1 MVLAERVRTPQ
12 MRDTDSWRR
21 IGIPAAICMLLVLVF
36 SFQLWL
42 HATTTSATTDEPVH
56 LLAGQRYLQC
66 SDFAFNPE
74 HPPLLK
80 ELAASGL
87 TGMDVRMPAG
97 LRCNPGFIDKP
108 EAFRLGAVFME
119 TNGYDKL
126 LLPARMM
133 SALLSVVLALLVWTS
148 AWRMFGAW
156 PATAVMALFALEP
169 VLVAHGSLVTT
180 DMAITMTAFL
190 SAMVLYAS
198 RDSAAWQRVLAM
210 GAAFGLMLAS
220 KHSAVL
226 VLPLLATLRLL
237 DVSLFREGPWRAW
250 PRLVQ
255 PLLELCVA
263 GLIALAVLWAFYEF
277 RYSATPGAEAT
288 VDIGEFLRAV
298 GKPGMHGSA
307 MGKLLVL
314 IAATHV
320 FPEAYLMGLADII
333 GTSVRNTRVFG
344 QMYYEGQWFFYPIA
358 FSLKS
363 SIPLLLLLPV
373 GLVVLWKDASR
384 RRQFL
389 FLVFPPVAYL
399 AIAMSSKFTD
409 GIRHILQVY
418 PFFILLAGFGLSV
431 LWQRGRGWALAL
443 VCLLFYQGVVV
454 ARTAP
459 DYIPFANAFWG
470 GPPGAYDVLTFDSVE
485 WGQSMKRIR
494 TYVER
499 NQITDCWV
507 AGVGDPLSFAQT
519 RPCKRFPEGR
529 FWRGR
534 RGGVGE
540 VPRQITG
547 TVFLGVRVV
556 VEREGETFRPLL
568 QAPREMLAGAVFVS
582 QGSFDLPGVAS
593 LAHAMRADEFV
604 RLQRPADALRE
615 GAAAV
620 ALADAD
626 PRGWIS
632 YGDALLAAD
641 RPDEAR
647 LALARAEQALA
658 RDPAYDFFASGRL
671 AELRQRLGQ
680 QQ

>member
-1 MVLAERVRTPQ
+1 MASTERVPRPEI
-12 MRDTDSWRR
+12 RVTDSWRR
-21 IGIPAAICMLLVLVF
+21 IGIPAAICMLLVVIF
-36 SFQLWL
+36 SSQLWL

-80 ELAASGL
+80 ELAASAL
-87 TGMDVRMPAG
+87 AGMDVRMPAG
-97 LRCNPGFIDKP
+97 LRCNPGFIAKP
-108 EAFRLGAVFME
+108 EAFRLGAVFLDI
-119 TNGYDKL
+119 NGHDRL
-126 LLPARMM
+126 LVPARMS
-133 SALLSVVLALLVWTS
+133 SALLSVALALLVWGF

-156 PATAVMALFALEP
+156 PATAVMTLFAMEP

-180 DMAITMTAFL
+180 DMAITTTVFL

-198 RDSAAWQRVLAM
+198 RDWIAWQRVLAM

-226 VLPLLATLRLL
+226 MLPLLAILRVL
-237 DVSLFREGPWRAW
+237 DASMFREGQWRAW

-255 PLLELCVA
+255 PLLELCLA
-263 GLIALAVLWAFYEF
+263 ALIALAVLWAFYEF
-277 RYSATPGAEAT
+277 RYSATPGAAAT
-288 VDIGEFLRAV
+288 VDVGEFLRMV
-298 GKPGMHGSA
+298 GKPGMHDSA
-307 MGKLLVL
+307 MGTLLIL
-314 IAATHV
+314 IASTHL

-344 QMYYEGQWFFYPIA
+344 QMYSEGQWFFYPIA

-363 SIPLLLLLPV
+363 SIPLLLLLPA
-373 GLVVLWKDASR
+373 GLVTLWMDPSR

-418 PFFILLAGFGLSV
+418 PFFILLAGFGLST
-431 LWQRGRGWALAL
+431 LWRRGRAWTAVLA
-443 VCLLFYQGVVV
+443 CLLVYQGVVV

-499 NQITDCWV
+499 NQIKDCWV

-519 RPCKRFPEGR
+519 KPCKRLPEGR

-534 RGGVGE
+534 RGGVGQ

-556 VEREGETFRPLL
+556 VEREGDTFRPLL
-568 QAPREMLAGAVFVS
+568 AGHRELFAGAVFVS

-604 RLQRPADALRE
+604 RLQRTADALRE

-626 PRGWIS
+626 PRAWIS

-641 RPDEAR
+641 RPQDAR
-647 LALARAEQALA
+647 RALDRAEQALA
-658 RDPAYDFFASGRL
+658 MDPAYDFFASGRL
-671 AELRQRLGQ
+671 HNLRERLVSRQ
-680 QQ
+680 